1 MNSFKNK
8 STDYYLKSRKFIRD
22 LVLGYVYLTEFDIEI
37 IDTLQ
42 FQRLKDIRQLTCQQV
57 FPSARHTR
65 FEHSLGVMELTRQA
79 IRNLNKNGFISDSS
93 NKKEA
98 IINEQLQFNAALAA
112 LLHDIGHCPFSH
124 LGESEFDSEEIW
136 NTLLKDVKDLPSL
149 KKTLYKVLIR
159 CEKNNIRP
167 GSKHEQL
174 SCIIILEK
182 YKQMLLGVKEQ
193 KIKTDSGS
201 DLSVDFEL
209 IIRCILGITYD
220 VSTNDK
226 FINNKEKN
234 IIINLINSDI
244 FDMDKLDYIMRDSL
258 FTGIGA
264 PRIDTHRLFRNMYLN
279 NDNEYKI
286 VFSNRAVPAL
296 QNMIESRD
304 ELYMYVYNHHTSV
317 FTDFMYSYIF
327 RRLTHNESDFLSLVK
342 RILADHKGELLS
354 EIDNT
359 DKFVELN
366 FSTIYDPIVSL
377 GIVSKDYLF
386 SIDAI
391 IEQNRSDS
399 DLISLLKILHSTLSL
414 IDIND
419 KETIIEKYK
428 GEIDKQLFEVGIELD
443 DTAYNEILPKYKKN
457 IETMCDNPSRVYK
470 LIDRYQ
476 RRNFFKPWWKTN
488 SEFSNFINNNFLD
501 DRVREKLCKWVCHG
515 DDGLQS
521 DEFRSQLA
529 KNVSYITRR
538 LIDDKDVVNSL
549 DLIQPLKAEEFFVI
563 KRSARFFDPDTISGL
578 DIALKSNEILGSPVD
593 VKYCTGDFYIK
604 SLNNVIPQRD
614 YYSMYAKN
622 SFYIFSKSLD
632 ENINNDYNSGKRNRH
647 YHFIEQIFVFVAT
660 TLIND
665 GVRLFNHNYPNT
677 DDCKKE
683 DDSHEKMYV
692 RFKKDYL
699 HIE

>member
-1 MNSFKNK
+1 MK
-8 STDYYLKSRKFIRD
+8 SIKRKSKDYFLKSRKFIRD

-93 NKKEA
+93 NTKGT
-98 IINEQLQFNAALAA
+98 IINEQLQFNASLAA

-136 NTLLKDVKDLPSL
+136 NTLLEDVKNLPSL
-149 KKTLYKVLIR
+149 KRTFYKVLVK
-159 CEKNNIRP
+159 CDKNNVRP

-182 YKQMLLGVKEQ
+182 YKQMLLDVKNQ
-193 KIKTDSGS
+193 KIKINCGS

-226 FINNKEKN
+226 FSDCKEKN
-234 IIINLINSDI
+234 IIINLINSKI

-264 PRIDTHRLFRNMYLN
+264 PKIDTHRLFRNMYLN
-279 NDNEYKI
+279 NDNEFKI

-317 FTDFMYSYIF
+317 LTDFMCSYIF
-327 RRLTHNESDFLSLVK
+327 RRLTHNESDFLYLVK
-342 RILADHKGELLS
+342 TILMDHKDDLLS
-354 EIDNT
+354 KIEKKDEFI
-359 DKFVELN
+359 ESN

-377 GIVSKDYLF
+377 GIVSKNYLF

-399 DLISLLKILHSTLSL
+399 DLIFLLKILHSTLSQL
-414 IDIND
+414 MFNE
-419 KETIIEKYK
+419 KEVIIEKYN
-428 GEIDKQLFEVGIELD
+428 GEIDKQLFYAGIELN
-443 DTAYNEILPKYKKN
+443 DTTYNEIIPIYKTK
-457 IETMCDNPSRVYK
+457 IEALTNNPLRVFK

-476 RRNFFKPWWKTN
+476 RRNYFKPWWKTN

-515 DDGLQS
+515 DKDLKS

-538 LIDDKDVVNSL
+538 LVKDKGSINNL
-549 DLIQPLKAEEFFVI
+549 DLIQPLGAEEFFVI

-632 ENINNDYNSGKRNRH
+632 ENINDNYNSGKRNRH

-665 GVRLFNHNYPNT
+665 GIRLFNHNYLNT
-677 DDCKKE
+677 DNSTKE
-683 DDSHEKMYV
+683 EESHEKMYL
-692 RFKKDYL
+692 RFKKDFL